1 LGVFGSFAVLRD
13 TLMGRAMRQIH
24 ENVGVRIKRLRG
36 ARGLSRSE
44 VAGQLQVDVTTIAAW
59 EAGKYLPRDKYR
71 TRLAWMLGA
80 DLETLFNGDADRH
93 SSPTTAVTFDSIEQL
108 SEMLCDL
115 TRRARQK
122 LKALRLAAPYTTPA
136 YVQQEWRTLVSARIL
151 SGTLEVQ
158 RIEIFYDLRR
168 LQETLSNILRYDG
181 RMYWVKSY
189 CPGLVEVS
197 PAMGGYFFDDE
208 EFLLGAYWTSIPP
221 EHRPSLRL
229 SGAPFRDFFRAY
241 WDEIWRRG
249 TLLNIRG
256 AHDLSAVQTVALQ
269 LGLPARQW
277 KSFVEEAAEIRIGD
291 GAPPLI

>member
-1 LGVFGSFAVLRD
+1 
-13 TLMGRAMRQIH
+13 MQQIH
-24 ENVGVRIKRLRG
+24 GNLGPRIKRLRG
-36 ARGLSRSE
+36 AKGLSRGE
-44 VAGQLQVDVTTIAAW
+44 VAEQLQVDVTTIAAW

-71 TRLAWMLGA
+71 ARLAWVLGVEA
-80 DLETLFNGDADRH
+80 EALFNGDADH
-93 SSPTTAVTFDSIEQL
+93 DSSLTSAVLFDSIEHL
-108 SEMLCDL
+108 SNILCEL
-115 TRRARQK
+115 TKRARHK

-136 YVQQEWRTLVSARIL
+136 YVQQEWRTLVSERLL

-181 RMYWVKSY
+181 RKYWVKSY

-208 EFLLGAYWTSIPP
+208 EFLLGAYWTSVPP
-221 EHRPSLRL
+221 ERRPSLRM
-229 SGAPFRDFFRAY
+229 SGAPFRDFFQAY

-256 AHDLSAVQTVALQ
+256 AHDLSAVRTVALQ
-269 LGLPARQW
+269 LGLPSKEW
-277 KSFVEEAAEIRIGD
+277 KSFVEEAAEIKIGD